1 MRRILIYSLLFI
13 SVISLL
19 TCTKLKKEMS
29 VETGEAINVSVTS
42 SVLPGVVIDLGE
54 GAIQHGHCYGTSPNV
69 TIDNIKTSLGEPI
82 KGAFTSELTGL
93 NPGTKY
99 YFKAYLSSGSK
110 IIFGKEKYFTTISIS
125 TPSLSTTG
133 ITNITQTTASGGGNI
148 TSDGGASITARG
160 VCWSTTSNPL
170 ATGDHS
176 SDGTSTG
183 TFSSSITGL
192 TASTTYYVRAYA
204 TNSIG
209 TAYGNEITF
218 TTSAVVPV
226 LPTLSTTG
234 ITNITQT
241 TASGGGNITS
251 DGGASITA
259 RGVCWSTTSNPL
271 ATGDHSSDGTST
283 GTFSSSITGLTA
295 STTYYVRA
303 YATNSIGTAYGN
315 EITFTTIAPSIP
327 ETVMDNDGNTY
338 NTVVIGTQTWMRENL
353 KTTKYNDGTEIPNI
367 TDATSWAGLTSGAY
381 CNYDNIPANSDTYGR
396 LYNWYVVAPTN
407 PLNVCPTG
415 WHVPSDLEW
424 STLNDYLGGATI
436 AGGKLKQTGT
446 TLWSSPNTG
455 ATNETGFTAL
465 PGGHRYYAGYLFYNK
480 GLIATWWSSTEN
492 GIPFAYYRE
501 IRWESSA
508 FTRYGFEKGQG
519 LSIRCVKD

>member
-1 MRRILIYSLLFI
+1 
-13 SVISLL
+13 
-19 TCTKLKKEMS
+19 
-29 VETGEAINVSVTS
+29 
-42 SVLPGVVIDLGE
+42 
-54 GAIQHGHCYGTSPNV
+54 
-69 TIDNIKTSLGEPI
+69 
-82 KGAFTSELTGL
+82 
-93 NPGTKY
+93 
-99 YFKAYLSSGSK
+99 
-110 IIFGKEKYFTTISIS
+110 
-125 TPSLSTTG
+125 
-133 ITNITQTTASGGGNI
+133 
-148 TSDGGASITARG
+148 
-160 VCWSTTSNPL
+160 
-170 ATGDHS
+170 
-176 SDGTSTG
+176 
-183 TFSSSITGL
+183 
-192 TASTTYYVRAYA
+192 
-204 TNSIG
+204 
-209 TAYGNEITF
+209 
-218 TTSAVVPV
+218 
-226 LPTLSTTG
+226 
-234 ITNITQT
+234 
-241 TASGGGNITS
+241 
-251 DGGASITA
+251 
-259 RGVCWSTTSNPL
+259 
-271 ATGDHSSDGTST
+271 
-283 GTFSSSITGLTA
+283 
-295 STTYYVRA
+295 
-303 YATNSIGTAYGN
+303 
-315 EITFTTIAPSIP
+315 
-327 ETVMDNDGNTY
+327 MDNDGNTY